1 MFLNQKTN
9 NTFCTRISF
18 KAKLK
23 FQIQTKISKPIK
35 SFKTKLMFQNRIKV
49 SKPYSN
55 LKSRSKIQVKIKI
68 SKSQKKFQ
76 NKIIACC
83 NQK

>member
-1 MFLNQKTN
+1 MFLNQNTN
-9 NTFCTRISF
+9 YTFFTRISF
-18 KAKLK
+18 KARLK
-23 FQIQTKISKPIK
+23 FEIQIRISKPIK

-49 SKPYSN
+49 LKPYSN

>member
-1 MFLNQKTN
+1 
-9 NTFCTRISF
+9 
-18 KAKLK
+18 
-23 FQIQTKISKPIK
+23 
-35 SFKTKLMFQNRIKV
+35 MFQNRIKV
-49 SKPYSN
+49 LKPYSN